1 MSKRL
6 LRAFWKSMVSDLFIR
21 EMGLRGTNKLL
32 WVFIGSFLFGVLL
45 FFPGFSLS
53 AETIGVYLNSSNSSY
68 SLDSNL
74 PVLDNTGGP
83 VYGIFVD
90 NDTTD
95 AFSLTINAGLNA
107 TATNATGGSKA

>member
-6 LRAFWKSMVSDLFIR
+6 LRAFWRSMVSDLFIR

-53 AETIGVYLNSSNSSY
+53 AETIGVTVNATTDSY

-90 NDTTD
+90 NDT
-95 AFSLTINAGLNA
+95 ANLLSLTINAGLNA
-107 TATNATGGSKA
+107 TATNATGG